1 MYIPGFFKE
10 NDVEAALNFMKK
22 NPLAALVAVQ
32 NELPVASHLVL
43 DLQVHHGSLLASGHM
58 AKSNPLW
65 KSFSTDPEKDLPNT
79 KKVLLIFSGP
89 NTYIS
94 PRWYNHTNVPT
105 WNYIAVHAYG
115 VPSVISSKSD
125 LDMMMDSLI
134 SEHEKMSGYSFHGIP
149 GEFRDKQME
158 GLVGF
163 QIRIDRLE
171 ASYKLSQNRNDED
184 YQNIIKELELQTDQN
199 SHEIAF
205 EMRKK
210 RKNSLK

>member
-10 NDVEAALNFMKK
+10 NDVDIALNFMKRH
-22 NPLAALVAVQ
+22 PFAALVAVQ
-32 NELPVASHLVL
+32 NELPVASHLVF
-43 DLQVHHGSLLASGHM
+43 DLRVQNDSLLASGHM

-65 KSFSTDPEKDLPNT
+65 NSFSPESEKDKPNS
-79 KKVLLIFSGP
+79 KQVMLIFSGP

-94 PRWYNHTNVPT
+94 PRWYSHLNVPT

-115 VPSVISSKSD
+115 VPSVISNKTE
-125 LDMMMDSLI
+125 LDSIMDTLV
-134 SEHEKMSGYSFHGIP
+134 SEYEKKPGYSFHGLP
-149 GEFRDKQME
+149 DKFREKQME

-205 EMRKK
+205 EMRQK
-210 RKNSLK
+210 RKS